1 MGTAL
6 AFMMSVVALSL
17 PEMIILRKVLKLRL
31 IAMFVGIVALGILLV
46 GFLFNAVLKEKMD
59 GTELTLPTRWLKD
72 ANTKLGLGGTVIE
85 VVHRK
90 GGHTP
95 GDSLVWLPQLS
106 NLTYLEMEQ
115 E

>member
-1 MGTAL
+1 
-6 AFMMSVVALSL
+6 
-17 PEMIILRKVLKLRL
+17 
-31 IAMFVGIVALGILLV
+31 
-46 GFLFNAVLKEKMD
+46 MD
-59 GTELTLPTRWLKD
+59 GAELTSPTRGSKD
-72 ANTKLGLGGTVIE
+72 ANTQLELGGTVIE

-106 NLTYLEMEQ
+106 NRTYLEIEQ